1 MTRRV
6 TIGSAASCPARHAV
20 IVPLRGDRM
29 AKTLLRILGTA
40 LSAAALACGCAL
52 TVKSDVN
59 HALVA
64 SVHCGSYAWAGT
76 FQGSSPLRNTIAN
89 PLNEERLRTAIAA
102 RLAPAIVQ
110 PVGAPA
116 DCLVGYGIGSNYVV
130 DGAYPYGYGWGYGWG
145 WGGGPYV
152 YREGIV
158 AIDLY
163 DAKTRQPMWHAS
175 VDQSLDGTD
184 GTEATK
190 RIDAAVT
197 ALFTKY
203 PG

>member
-1 MTRRV
+1 M
-6 TIGSAASCPARHAV
+6 
-20 IVPLRGDRM
+20 
-29 AKTLLRILGTA
+29 RILLPG
-40 LSAAALACGCAL
+40 AAALCLAAAILGGCAL

-59 HALVA
+59 HALIG

-76 FQGSSPLRNTIAN
+76 FHGASPLRNTIAS
-89 PLNEERLRTAIAA
+89 PLNEDRLRTAIST
-102 RLAPAIVQ
+102 RLGGNGVA
-110 PVGAPA
+110 PVGTAA
-116 DCLVGYGIGSNYVV
+116 DCLVGYGIGSNYIV

-145 WGGGPYV
+145 GGPYM
-152 YREGIV
+152 YREGIIAV
-158 AIDLY
+158 DLY

-197 ALFTKY
+197 ALFTKF
-203 PG
+203 PVTS

>member
-1 MTRRV
+1 MNN
-6 TIGSAASCPARHAV
+6 
-20 IVPLRGDRM
+20 
-29 AKTLLRILGTA
+29 TLLRPLCTA
-40 LSAAALACGCAL
+40 VIAAALASACAL
-52 TVKSDVN
+52 SVKSDVN

-64 SVHCGSYAWAGT
+64 SVHCGTYAWAGT
-76 FQGSSPLRNTIAN
+76 FGGSSPLRNTIAN
-89 PLNEERLRTAIAA
+89 PLNEERLRSAIATH
-102 RLAPAIVQ
+102 LAPATVQ
-110 PVGAPA
+110 PAGSPA
-116 DCLVGYGIGSNYVV
+116 DCLVGYGIGANYVV

-152 YREGIV
+152 YRQGIV

-175 VDQSLDGTD
+175 VDQSLEGADG
-184 GTEATK
+184 GEAAK
-190 RIDAAVT
+190 RINEAVA